1 MVVHGLAKRG
11 FKESL
16 GKYILPSLCIGC
28 AACVAVCPVECL
40 EYVDGKP
47 ILSGECISCGICS
60 SVCPKYGSPAKEME
74 KAFFGRERT
83 MDEEFGIYRR
93 VTIARTRNDD
103 IQRVCQDGG
112 VVTSLLLY
120 AFEEGIIDG
129 AIVSGRNEESPLKA
143 YPKLAESAEEI
154 IRSAGTRYTYSPNIL
169 LLKDAVAR
177 GKRSIGFVG
186 TPCQIQAIRKIQ
198 AASLR
203 RYGEIVNFTIGI
215 FCSGCFSYNG
225 LVNEL
230 IRKKMGINPEDVEKV
245 NIKGEL
251 IVKTLNEGAK
261 TISLKEA
268 KRYLSGCVSSCMDFS
283 AELAD
288 ISAGGL
294 GLEGWTLTILR
305 SEKGEALFDG
315 AVSKGLLEAKSVSKD
330 SGLWKMLV
338 RLSRRKRRRFV
349 KNITHF

>member
-1 MVVHGLAKRG
+1 MVVRGLAKRG

-16 GKYILPSLCIGC
+16 GKYIIPSLCMGC
-28 AACVAVCPVECL
+28 AACVAVCPVGCL
-40 EYVDGKP
+40 EYVDGRP

-74 KAFFGRERT
+74 KAFFGRERK

-93 VTIARTRNDD
+93 VTIARTRNGD

-198 AASLR
+198 ATSLR

-215 FCSGCFSYNG
+215 FCGGYFSYNG

-251 IVKTLNEGAK
+251 IVKTLNKVTK

-268 KRYLSGCVSSCMDFS
+268 KKYLSGCVSNCMDFS

-315 AVSKGLLEAKSVSKD
+315 AVSKGLLEAKSVNKD
-330 SGLWKMLV
+330 SGLWRMLV
-338 RLSRRKRRRFV
+338 RLSRRKR
-349 KNITHF
+349 

>member
-1 MVVHGLAKRG
+1 MVVRGLAKRG
-11 FKESL
+11 FEESL
-16 GKYILPSLCIGC
+16 GRYVLPSLCMGC
-28 AACVAVCPVECL
+28 AACVTVCPAECL
-40 EYVDGKP
+40 KYVDERP

-60 SVCPKYGSPAKEME
+60 SVCPRYGSPAREME
-74 KAFFGRERT
+74 KAFFGRERIT
-83 MDEEFGIYRR
+83 GEEFGIYRR
-93 VTIARTRNDD
+93 VVVARTKNDD
-103 IQRVCQDGG
+103 IRRVCQDGG

-129 AIVSGRNEESPLKA
+129 AIVSDRDEESPLKA

-169 LLKDAVAR
+169 LLKDAVAQ

-198 AASLR
+198 AIHLR
-203 RYGEIVNFTIGI
+203 KYGEIVNFTIGV
-215 FCSGCFSYNG
+215 FCGGCFSYNG

-230 IRKKMGINPEDVEKV
+230 IRKKMGIDPKDVEKV

-251 IVKTLNEGAK
+251 IVKILNKGTK

-268 KRYLSGCVSSCMDFS
+268 KKYLSGCVSNCMDFS

-305 SEKGEALFDG
+305 SEKGEDLFDE
-315 AVSKGLLEAKSVSKD
+315 AVSKGLLEAKPVSKD
-330 SGLWKMLV
+330 SNLWRLLV
-338 RLSRRKRRRFV
+338 RISRRKRRGFV
-349 KNITHF
+349 